1 MYKDKFKVVFYKLF
15 ICFMFEIGI
24 RIGEFKIINEEDK
37 CIYVNGKGNKDCQ
50 VFYNVEIYENLK
62 MFKDKIKI
70 VLYIIVLKVIKYFLG
85 NEYSFYLL
93 CRLFVLFMLK
103 KGVLFKMV

>member
-1 MYKDKFKVVFYKLF
+1 
-15 ICFMFEIGI
+15 
-24 RIGEFKIINEEDK
+24 
-37 CIYVNGKGNKDCQ
+37 
-50 VFYNVEIYENLK
+50 